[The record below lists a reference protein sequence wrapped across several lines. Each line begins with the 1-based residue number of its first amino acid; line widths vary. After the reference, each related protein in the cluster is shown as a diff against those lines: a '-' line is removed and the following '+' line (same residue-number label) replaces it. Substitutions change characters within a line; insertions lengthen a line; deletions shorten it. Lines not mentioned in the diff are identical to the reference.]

1 MSAVVAGYG
10 IDIEPREIAL
20 LCQLVENA
28 IVGAPCGEPLMKR
41 AQQRCAFAPTLNRTR
56 CKRTFQLIY
65 SL

>member
-41 AQQRCAFAPTLNRTR
+41 AQQR
-56 CKRTFQLIY
+56 
-65 SL
+65 